1 MSQLFLH
8 LTPLKEENNSDEE
21 DEDNEK
27 SQNPPLSSER
37 LKKQV
42 LKII

>member
-8 LTPLKEENNSDEE
+8 LTLLKEEKNSDEE

-27 SQNPPLSSER
+27 SQNPPLSNEC
-37 LKKQV
+37 LKNKF
-42 LKII
+42 L